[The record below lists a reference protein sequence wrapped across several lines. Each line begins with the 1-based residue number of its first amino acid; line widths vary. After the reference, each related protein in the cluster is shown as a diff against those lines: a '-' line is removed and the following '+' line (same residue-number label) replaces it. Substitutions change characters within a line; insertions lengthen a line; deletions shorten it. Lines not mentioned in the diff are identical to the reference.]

1 MNIDTYR
8 GPKIA
13 ANFCDILIPDKSA
26 KIIDIGAGTG
36 FVGEYLLKHGFTNV
50 DALEPAKGMLD
61 QAKEKGVYQNLLQEG
76 ISRDKPI
83 SPADGKCNITKVLKS
98 IQI

>member
-13 ANFCDILIPDKSA
+13 ANFCDILIPNKNA

-76 ISRDKPI
+76 ISRDKPT
-83 SPADGKCNITKVLKS
+83 SPSGGKCDITKILKF
-98 IQI
+98 IKI

>member
-36 FVGEYLLKHGFTNV
+36 FVGEYLLKHGFNNV
-50 DALEPAKGMLD
+50 DALEPAKGMLV
-61 QAKEKGVYQNLLQEG
+61 QAKEKRVYKNLLLEG
-76 ISRDKPI
+76 ISKDKQT
-83 SPADGKCNITKVLKS
+83 SPADGRKS
-98 IQI
+98 ILMTFFIESV